1 MSMASVFEDLGKK
14 IAETGASVMRA
25 ARGFTD
31 TAKLNAQIAEERRLI
46 QSLYRQLG
54 QRYFE
59 LEGQSPRDEFAPACE
74 SIRTAMARVD
84 TLEDEI
90 RRAGEKNEPDK

>member
-25 ARGFTD
+25 AKGFTD
-31 TAKLNAQIAEERRLI
+31 TAKLNAQIAEERKLI
-46 QSLYRQLG
+46 HSLYQQLG

-59 LEGQSPRDEFAPACE
+59 LERHASRDEYAPVCK
-74 SIRTAMARVD
+74 SITAAMERIER
-84 TLEDEI
+84 LEDELK
-90 RRAGEKNEPDK
+90 RAGEKDETGK